1 MGVPI
6 SGSYLGNKRVGMIH
20 GPSGA
25 RIETDAPKDN
35 GGEGAL
41 FSPTDLVAAA
51 LGSCVV
57 TTIALYAERS
67 GIQVQGMRFTVEKQM
82 HTEPRRIGALPLTI
96 TLPGTLQPEER
107 ERVERVARACP
118 VHRSLHPEVQAE
130 LTFCYK

>member
-6 SGSYLGNKRVGMIH
+6 TGSYLGNKRVGMIH
-20 GPSGA
+20 EPSGA

-51 LGSCVV
+51 LGSCAV

-67 GIQVQGMRFTVEKQM
+67 GIQVQGMRFAVEKQM
-82 HTEPRRIGALPLTI
+82 RTEPRRIGALPLTI
-96 TLPGTLQPEER
+96 YLPSTLTPEER
-107 ERVERVARACP
+107 ERVERAARACP

-130 LTFCYK
+130 LTFCYE